1 MKSTNSYIETDL
13 GNIAPNPRGQYN
25 KEVIYEYLDLV
36 SYQGGSYLCRA
47 DEDQTVGIDPV
58 PGQTTEVWQM
68 VALPGNVTEEYV
80 EKHTDVIEKAKE
92 VETNRAAVELCQQ
105 EIEAAQLDVEQ
116 MRKDTQQSAQSASDA
131 NTEAQQA
138 AQQAEASRSAAQT
151 SEQNAAASRDL
162 ANTYKANAETAKSA
176 AETAAQEANESKT
189 AAETAAQ
196 NAAQSKADIDSI
208 KADIEEAAKG
218 ENVSQIQKNMNDIG
232 QLKEELEE
240 CIDVTASRNI
250 LAFENYTR
258 GKYYSASSGG
268 DKYNDSFTA
277 IDDYVKIEPNTDY
290 VFSIFSDG
298 NYETMPN
305 ALVIQYD
312 AGRKYISGADVKT
325 FKTTINARYIRL
337 SMANVYFD
345 KQVMLE
351 KGTEPSK
358 IYESPLI
365 GKNYKIKN
373 ECIDDTQICDKV
385 ISILKEDLDNSEE
398 RNIDPLNKAVFG
410 SRKLLLATPID
421 EDWSGYMNEKGEI
434 YAKDN
439 SERWHKTYRLCSEDT
454 TIKVKDYAGGNIKHC
469 IFLDRSNNVISTTVG
484 AWSQK
489 MLDVSVPS
497 GAKYVVVNATD
508 SADMIV
514 CYTHIFDTDYN
525 VAEKMNDVNIRMNSA
540 EATIGNVKESLNSV
554 TDTVFSEKKYASLK
568 SVEETKK
575 VTNRGT
581 FDRGGRANAY
591 IVNTYIGQT
600 LKARGYSGG
609 NIPLIVFF
617 DSDDKFISYI
627 NPSNAWN
634 NNVYQDVVVPE
645 GAYKAYVNDNDGD
658 RTIDLQGLQFEK
670 YNIKQELERLEGLIP
685 DSSKISY
692 DLEQAQLQMAKTQ
705 RMNDFAYSKF
715 DKAYFVLTIDD
726 ANKWLPDVYDL
737 CHELGVP
744 LCPAIIVGNLN
755 TDYKNDGRTIKD
767 ICDLVVADGGE
778 ILAHSGKYIT
788 KESTEEDYADVF
800 RMPKIEL
807 EKLGYDIRGIITA
820 GGVGYLS
827 NDIRLDNWSRKYYD
841 YSDQNGIS
849 SSKAY
854 YRPRWWHHDYT
865 MDGAKKYVDNAISNK
880 SFVVM
885 AMHGSDNADD
895 LEHIDHVR
903 ELLQFIISKGSDK
916 IEITTWAKVYDTFGS
931 TVLEER
937 IKALEEK
944 VSN

>member
-1 MKSTNSYIETDL
+1 MTKIQELLDNLLHKKLGRDVRQSIHDSIEQCYKDAT
-13 GNIAPNPRGQYN
+13 GHP
-25 KEVIYEYLDLV
+25 E
-36 SYQGGSYLCRA
+36 S
-47 DEDQTVGIDPV
+47 
-58 PGQTTEVWQM
+58 
-68 VALPGNVTEEYV
+68 VAG
-80 EKHTDVIEKAKE
+80 VIEENKNMQK
-92 VETNRAAVELCQQ
+92 
-105 EIEAAQLDVEQ
+105 QLDSNINTING
-116 MRKDTQQSAQSASDA
+116 RIDTILTGTVNTTKLVTVHSATIRNNSASDLTFKISSKDNETLKSIKDKSPTVINA
-131 NTEAQQA
+131 NVIAKALDGVAINGKGIPSSYNVESTNDEYVITVYSGSSSVVGQYVFMAVVTIA
-138 AQQAEASRSAAQT
+138 YEDIATDISSAELKDVRAGADGT
-151 SEQNAAASRDL
+151 V
-162 ANTYKANAETAKSA
+162 YKSA
-176 AETAAQEANESKT
+176 GEAVR
-189 AAETAAQ
+189 Q
-196 NAAQSKADIDSI
+196 
-208 KADIEEAAKG
+208 
-218 ENVSQIQKNMNDIG
+218 QIG
-232 QLKEELEE
+232 SLKE
-240 CIDVTASRNI
+240 S
-250 LAFENYTR
+250 
-258 GKYYSASSGG
+258 
-268 DKYNDSFTA
+268 
-277 IDDYVKIEPNTDY
+277 
-290 VFSIFSDG
+290 
-298 NYETMPN
+298 
-305 ALVIQYD
+305 
-312 AGRKYISGADVKT
+312 
-325 FKTTINARYIRL
+325 
-337 SMANVYFD
+337 
-345 KQVMLE
+345 
-351 KGTEPSK
+351 
-358 IYESPLI
+358 
-365 GKNYKIKN
+365 
-373 ECIDDTQICDKV
+373 
-385 ISILKEDLDNSEE
+385 LDNSEE

-439 SERWHKTYRLCSEDT
+439 SDRWHKTYRLCSEDT

-484 AWSQK
+484 AWTQK

-581 FDRGGRANAY
+581 FDREGRANAY

-820 GGVGYLS
+820 GGAGYLS